1 MRILK
6 ALAFALVGLSVVL
19 LTISSLLPG
28 RVVNSRSVMVAAPPD
43 TILAELRDLPSW
55 PAWNLLLQDAS
66 QVRTLASG
74 AKGVQGAT
82 LLWHD
87 ARGGDNAIRLTQDGP
102 DGIVTELRLNG
113 GDPMESGFSI
123 DRRFPDSVQLHWYV
137 IEELAWYPWEKFY
150 GMVSGGMKE
159 DAMRQSLIRLRDR
172 IHRRR
177 RGSGPRPVQ
186 EAPRSSA
193 LSGFIL
199 DDTCSSHSHWSSAI
213 AKRQWSV
220 KR

>member
-6 ALAFALVGLSVVL
+6 AVSFALVGLSAVL
-19 LTISSLLPG
+19 LAISSLLPG

-66 QVRTLASG
+66 QLRTIDPG
-74 AKGVQGAT
+74 GKGAT

-87 ARGGDNAIRLTQDGP
+87 ARGGDNAIRLTQAGP

-113 GDPMESGFSI
+113 GAPMESGFSI
-123 DRRFPDSVQLHWYV
+123 DRRFPDSVQVHWYV

-172 IHRRR
+172 LHRRK
-177 RGSGPRPVQ
+177 RG
-186 EAPRSSA
+186 
-193 LSGFIL
+193 
-199 DDTCSSHSHWSSAI
+199 
-213 AKRQWSV
+213 
-220 KR
+220 

>member
-19 LTISSLLPG
+19 LAISSLLPG

-66 QVRTLASG
+66 QLRTLAAD
-74 AKGVQGAT
+74 AKGGKVAT
-82 LLWHD
+82 LMWHD
-87 ARGGDNAIRLTQDGP
+87 VRGGDNSIRLTQAGP
-102 DGIVTELRLNG
+102 EGIVTELRLNG
-113 GDPMESGFSI
+113 GRPMESGFSL
-123 DRRFPDSVQLHWYV
+123 DRSFPDSVQVHWYV

-159 DAMRQSLIRLRDR
+159 EAMRQSLIRLRER
-172 IHRRR
+172 LHRRR
-177 RGSGPRPVQ
+177 RG
-186 EAPRSSA
+186 
-193 LSGFIL
+193 
-199 DDTCSSHSHWSSAI
+199 
-213 AKRQWSV
+213 
-220 KR
+220 